1 MKIWLNV
8 SVPIRGLF
16 NLTELDFYDLL
27 EECWSG
33 AISTLETIESN
44 NKEEEFMDLL
54 SVMDMNTLTE
64 INDFLWFDDTYI
76 YDCLGIDTE
85 EDE

>member
-1 MKIWLNV
+1 MNTITIQK
-8 SVPIRGLF
+8 
-16 NLTELDFYDLL
+16 ELDFYDLL

-33 AISTLETIESN
+33 AINTLETIENN

-54 SVMDMNTLTE
+54 NEMDMSTLTE
-64 INDFLWFDDTYI
+64 INDFLRFDETYI

-85 EDE
+85 DDEEEA

>member
-1 MKIWLNV
+1 MRKGYIMNKIT
-8 SVPIRGLF
+8 IQK
-16 NLTELDFYDLL
+16 ELDFYDLL

-33 AISTLETIESN
+33 AINTLETIENN

-54 SVMDMNTLTE
+54 NEMDINTLTE
-64 INDFLWFDDTYI
+64 INDFLRFDDTYI

-85 EDE
+85 DDEEEA

>member
-1 MKIWLNV
+1 MRKGYIMNT
-8 SVPIRGLF
+8 I
-16 NLTELDFYDLL
+16 TIQKELDFYDLL

-33 AISTLETIESN
+33 AINTLETIENN

-54 SVMDMNTLTE
+54 SEMNMNTLTE
-64 INDFLWFDDTYI
+64 INDFLRFDDTYI

-85 EDE
+85 EEE

>member
-1 MKIWLNV
+1 MNKIT
-8 SVPIRGLF
+8 IQK
-16 NLTELDFYDLL
+16 ELDFYDLL

-33 AISTLETIESN
+33 AINTLETIENN

-54 SVMDMNTLTE
+54 NEMDINTLTE
-64 INDFLWFDDTYI
+64 INDFLRFDDTYI

-85 EDE
+85 DDEEEA

>member
-1 MKIWLNV
+1 MNTITIQK
-8 SVPIRGLF
+8 
-16 NLTELDFYDLL
+16 ELDFYDLL

-33 AISTLETIESN
+33 ANITLELIENN

-54 SVMDMNTLTE
+54 NEMNMSTLTE
-64 INDFLWFDDTYI
+64 INDFLRFDETYI

-85 EDE
+85 DDEEEA

>member
-1 MKIWLNV
+1 MQKGDIMNT
-8 SVPIRGLF
+8 I
-16 NLTELDFYDLL
+16 TIQKELDFYALL

-33 AISTLETIESN
+33 AISTLETIKNN

-54 SVMDMNTLTE
+54 SEMYMRTLTE

-76 YDCLGIDTE
+76 FDCLGIDTE
-85 EDE
+85 EEE

>member
-1 MKIWLNV
+1 MRKGYIMNT
-8 SVPIRGLF
+8 I
-16 NLTELDFYDLL
+16 TIQKELDFYDLL

-44 NKEEEFMDLL
+44 NKEEEFMYLL
-54 SVMDMNTLTE
+54 SEMNMSTLTE

-85 EDE
+85 EDEEE

>member
-1 MKIWLNV
+1 MITITIQK
-8 SVPIRGLF
+8 
-16 NLTELDFYDLL
+16 ELDFYDLL

-33 AISTLETIESN
+33 AISTLETIENN

-54 SVMDMNTLTE
+54 SEMNMNTLTE
-64 INDFLWFDDTYI
+64 INDFLWFYDTYI

-85 EDE
+85 EEEQ

>member
-1 MKIWLNV
+1 MQKGHTMNTIT
-8 SVPIRGLF
+8 IQK
-16 NLTELDFYDLL
+16 ELDFYDLL

-33 AISTLETIESN
+33 AISTLETIENN
-44 NKEEEFMDLL
+44 NKEEFMDLL
-54 SVMDMNTLTE
+54 SEMNMSTLTE

-85 EDE
+85 EEEQ

>member
-1 MKIWLNV
+1 MQKGYVMNTI
-8 SVPIRGLF
+8 IIQK
-16 NLTELDFYDLL
+16 ELDFYDLL

-33 AISTLETIESN
+33 AISTLEKIENN

-54 SVMDMNTLTE
+54 SEMSMSSLTE
-64 INDFLWFDDTYI
+64 INDFLWFDNTYI

-85 EDE
+85 EEE

>member
-1 MKIWLNV
+1 MNTITIQK
-8 SVPIRGLF
+8 
-16 NLTELDFYDLL
+16 ELDFYDLL

-33 AISTLETIESN
+33 AIRTLETIESN

-54 SVMDMNTLTE
+54 NEMYLNTLTE
-64 INDFLWFDDTYI
+64 INDFLRFDDTYI

-85 EDE
+85 DEEEEA

>member
-1 MKIWLNV
+1 MRKGYIMN
-8 SVPIRGLF
+8 II
-16 NLTELDFYDLL
+16 TIQKELDFYDLL
-27 EECWSG
+27 EECWSD

-54 SVMDMNTLTE
+54 SEMNMSTLTE
-64 INDFLWFDDTYI
+64 INDFLRFDDTYI

-85 EDE
+85 DDEEEA